1 MCIINAFKNGDS
13 IVEVTRNPSANTIEN
28 FKRLHKPEELTD
40 EEKLSDI
47 EAEIKKEEIK
57 EFVRNMNNSKSNL
70 KKTHSLAHGNCTD
83 GVQTMLKADA
93 HYESKSQNLYYEW
106 LFKKVKA
113 IVSAL
118 GTKMNV
124 RVSLIAE
131 IANFINMKQWEMK
144 QMTIT

>member
-1 MCIINAFKNGDS
+1 M
-13 IVEVTRNPSANTIEN
+13 NT
-28 FKRLHKPEELTD
+28 
-40 EEKLSDI
+40 
-47 EAEIKKEEIK
+47 
-57 EFVRNMNNSKSNL
+57 SKSNL

-131 IANFINMKQWEMK
+131 IANFINMKQWQNETNDDYLTMFK
-144 QMTIT
+144 FMVETLKLVGR